1 MDIIK
6 LFEKVIEN
14 EEIKDI
20 PLTYVLSVVCAV
32 VDAIS
37 TGECFYTDTTDTSL

>member
-14 EEIKDI
+14 DEVKDI
-20 PLTYVLSVVCAV
+20 PMLYVFTVVCAV
-32 VDAIS
+32 VDAIGS
-37 TGECFYTDTTDTSL
+37 GECFYRNDFD